1 MKIRIFGRSD
11 VGCVRDSNED
21 MILVGITPVR
31 DADICVEKDITTED
45 RFCVLVSD
53 GMGGHDNGEVASEH
67 TLVQIRAAIMNK
79 SADWSNMEENFSATV
94 CEIGAQLDAMSVE
107 QGVSKSMGCTLTGII
122 FLDGKVYLVNVGDSR
137 TYRYRDGF
145 IRQMTVD
152 QTLHER
158 DGVDFPMGKALY
170 SCIGANCM
178 PDAAVEEIGER
189 IIDGDRFIICSDG
202 LTDMVSEE
210 EIESMLASG
219 DPESTGNSLVEA
231 ARAAGGKDNISVIV
245 LDFVA
250 EETVTEEPEP
260 QTEVVEALEA
270 VEMVDTVDSDIK
282 LRLERIIEIAN
293 KVIHSGE
300 NNMALHRNIPLVKQ
314 AFEDFKALPDS
325 VEGEFTKY
333 EKICYLD
340 QLADNLNEYECPRFL
355 ISLRE
360 YQLSLFESI
369 SPEETGNLKPED
381 IEEELQKLRDYIDE
395 SISVEE
401 FCQKYHKSLKFDP
414 VERSEKWEEVIYEAS
429 EKAIQECGEPGHM
442 GYCFGYWSALSAAL
456 AEYGIDWRSPARMN
470 PRVMFD

>member
-21 MILVGITPVR
+21 MILVGIIPVR

-79 SADWSNMEENFSATV
+79 TADWSSMEESFSATV
-94 CEIGAQLDAMSVE
+94 CEIGAQLDALSVE

-210 EIESMLASG
+210 EIERMLASG

-250 EETVTEEPEP
+250 EETITEEPEP
-260 QTEVVEALEA
+260 QTEVVEAVEA

-293 KVIHSGE
+293 KVIHLGE

-401 FCQKYHKSLKFDP
+401 FCRKYHKSLKFDP

-442 GYCFGYWSALSAAL
+442 GYCFGFWSALSAAL

>member
-31 DADICVEKDITTED
+31 DADICVEKDIAAED

-67 TLVQIRAAIMNK
+67 TLVQLRSAIMNK
-79 SADWSNMEENFSATV
+79 SADWSSMEETFSATV
-94 CEIGAQLDAMSVE
+94 CEIGSQLDAMSVE
-107 QGVSKSMGCTLTGII
+107 QGVSKSMGCTLTGLI

-178 PDAAVEEIGER
+178 PDSVVEEIGER
-189 IIDGDRFIICSDG
+189 IIEGDRFVICSDG

-210 EIESMLASG
+210 EIERMLVS
-219 DPESTGNSLVEA
+219 DNTESTGNALVEA

-260 QTEVVEALEA
+260 QTEVVEA

-282 LRLERIIEIAN
+282 LKLESIIEIAN

-300 NNMALHRNIPLVKQ
+300 NNLIPHRNIPLVKQ
-314 AFEDFKALPDS
+314 ALEDFKALPDS

-340 QLADNLNEYECPRFL
+340 QLADSLSYRECPRFL
-355 ISLRE
+355 IELRE
-360 YQLSLFESI
+360 YQLALFEGLMSDEI
-369 SPEETGNLKPED
+369 GDLKPED

-401 FCQKYHKSLKFDP
+401 FCRKYHKSLKFDP

-442 GYCFGYWSALSAAL
+442 GYCFGFWSALSAAL

>member
-79 SADWSNMEENFSATV
+79 TADWSSMEERFSATV

-210 EIESMLASG
+210 EIERMLASG
-219 DPESTGNSLVEA
+219 DPEYTGNSLVEA

-260 QTEVVEALEA
+260 QTEVVEAVEA

-300 NNMALHRNIPLVKQ
+300 NNLIPHRNIPLVKQ
-314 AFEDFKALPDS
+314 TLEDFKALPDS
-325 VEGEFTKY
+325 IEGEFTKY

-340 QLADNLNEYECPRFL
+340 QLADSLSYRECPRFL
-355 ISLRE
+355 IELRE
-360 YQLSLFESI
+360 YQLALFEGLMSDEI
-369 SPEETGNLKPED
+369 GDLKPED

-401 FCQKYHKSLKFDP
+401 FCRKYHKSLKFDP
-414 VERSEKWEEVIYEAS
+414 VERSEKWEEVIYDAS

>member
-11 VGCVRDSNED
+11 VGCVRVSNED

-31 DADICVEKDITTED
+31 DADICVEKDITSED

-79 SADWSNMEENFSATV
+79 TADWSSMEESFSATV

-202 LTDMVSEE
+202 LTDMVCEE
-210 EIESMLASG
+210 VIERMLAYG
-219 DPESTGNSLVEA
+219 TPESTGNSLVEA

-260 QTEVVEALEA
+260 QTEVVEA
-270 VEMVDTVDSDIK
+270 VEMADSVDSDIRF
-282 LRLERIIEIAN
+282 RLERIIEIAN

-401 FCQKYHKSLKFDP
+401 FCRKYHKSLKFDP

-442 GYCFGYWSALSAAL
+442 GYCFGFWSALSAAL